1 MNKILLGAA
10 LLFASGVSAQTYFN
24 DDFSTAITDNWT
36 LVDSDGDGNNWG
48 LFDSQGPQGQVATS
62 ASWNQAALTP
72 DNWMISNAIDLTSA
86 TGTILFTWKAF
97 GQDQDWADEN
107 YSVYVGTS
115 NTVADFTTNGAD
127 FTEVIGNTNDEYVSR
142 TIDISTSAGQT
153 IYVAFRHHNVTD
165 QFRLNI
171 DDVKVAT
178 PVANDMAVTG
188 VTVDRSITGDRT
200 FTVSF
205 NNNGTDA
212 VTAFDYEWSFD
223 GSTATTVNVTGL
235 NLQNGDSHTETF
247 QVAGVTAGTKAISVS
262 ITSTDDDSS
271 NDDISGTIEFL
282 PPVPQYVAN
291 DSYGNSFDLHSR
303 LSNGQ
308 AIILDFM
315 ASWCGPCESS
325 TPALSELVEN
335 NGSGTGNVE
344 ALAITVEQTDN
355 ASVLNNLNWNGGFY
369 NYPKFPYVTA
379 NNTQYVHY
387 ASNHGFNSGGGI
399 PFFVMI
405 CPNVTDPANSD
416 IVKYDV
422 GYGAGMFS
430 AYQTALD
437 QCPTA
442 TMDVIELSNEE
453 INFNAYPNPAS
464 TVVNVEFELN
474 TQNEVTVSIINTVGQ
489 TVAVNNL
496 GTVSGLQTTQMDVS
510 ALDAGMYIV
519 KVKTAN
525 GEQTKRIS
533 VVK

>member
-1 MNKILLGAA
+1 
-10 LLFASGVSAQTYFN
+10 
-24 DDFSTAITDNWT
+24 
-36 LVDSDGDGNNWG
+36 
-48 LFDSQGPQGQVATS
+48 
-62 ASWNQAALTP
+62 
-72 DNWMISNAIDLTSA
+72 MISNAIDLTSA
-86 TGTILFTWKAF
+86 TGTILFTWKAK
-97 GQDQDWADEN
+97 GQDQDFADEN

-178 PVANDMAVTG
+178 PVANDMALTG

-223 GSTATTVNVTGL
+223 GSAATTVNVTGL
-235 NLQNGDSHTETF
+235 TLQNGDSHTETF
-247 QVAGVTAGTKAISVS
+247 QVADVTAGTKAISVS
-262 ITSTDDDSS
+262 ITSDDDDSS
-271 NDDISGTIEFL
+271 NDVISGTIEFL

-369 NYPKFPYVTA
+369 NYPKFA
-379 NNTQYVHY
+379 FAAENNFQFNHY
-387 ASNHGFNSGGGI
+387 AATLGLNGGSGI
-399 PFFVMI
+399 PFFVLI
-405 CPNVTDPANSD
+405 CPDTENPGMSTISRSD
-416 IVKYDV
+416 A
-422 GYGAGMFS
+422 GYGSGMFG
-430 AYQTALD
+430 AYQAQID
-437 QCPTA
+437 QCIA
-442 TMDVIELSNEE
+442 TMDVIEMPTEQVD
-453 INFNAYPNPAS
+453 FNAYPNPAS

>member
-36 LVDSDGDGNNWG
+36 LVDSDGDGANWG

-86 TGTILFTWKAF
+86 TGTTMFTWVAK

-115 NTVADFTTNGAD
+115 SDVADFLADGAN
-127 FTEVIGNTNDEYVSR
+127 FNEVIGNTNDVYVAR
-142 TIDISTSAGQT
+142 DIDVSSFNGET
-153 IYVAFRHHNVTD
+153 IYIAFRHHNVTD

-171 DDVKVAT
+171 DDVKVFKQLGNDLEVSSASLDSQLFGDKTITVNFRNTGLT
-178 PVANDMAVTG
+178 PVTEFQYKWA
-188 VTVDRSITGDRT
+188 
-200 FTVSF
+200 
-205 NNNGTDA
+205 
-212 VTAFDYEWSFD
+212 FD
-223 GSTATTVNVTGL
+223 GSAQVTENVTGI
-235 NLQNGDSHTETF
+235 NLEFGDVHT
-247 QVAGVTAGTKAISVS
+247 VTLPGGYTGPGTRMLLAEILTPDENMNNNVLV
-262 ITSTDDDSS
+262 T
-271 NDDISGTIEFL
+271 EFEVT
-282 PPVPQYVAN
+282 PRIPQYVGT
-291 DSYGNSFDLHSR
+291 DTYGNSFDLYNR
-303 LSNGQ
+303 LESGQ

-315 ASWCGPCESS
+315 ASWCGPCQSS
-325 TPALSELVEN
+325 TPALSELVQN
-335 NGSGTGNVE
+335 NGSGTGDVE

-355 ASVLNNLNWNGGFY
+355 ATVLNNLNWNGGFY
-369 NYPKFPYVTA
+369 EYPKFA
-379 NNTQYVHY
+379 FAAENNFQFIHY
-387 ASNHGFNSGGGI
+387 ATTLGLNGGGGI
-399 PFFVMI
+399 PFFVLI
-405 CPNVTDPANSD
+405 CPDTENPGMSTISRSD
-416 IVKYDV
+416 A
-422 GYGAGMFS
+422 GYGTGMFG
-430 AYQTALD
+430 AYQAQID
-437 QCPTA
+437 QCIA
-442 TMDVIELSNEE
+442 TMDVIEMPTEQVD
-453 INFNAYPNPAS
+453 FNAYPNPAS